1 MDTPN
6 YHALHRQPLRVLG
19 DITKQRGVPKM
30 FVELFST
37 PSGLASLAVIV
48 FMLGMA
54 VWFGAYFSRKMK
66 EDEDKAAERGE

>member
-1 MDTPN
+1 
-6 YHALHRQPLRVLG
+6 
-19 DITKQRGVPKM
+19 M

-54 VWFGAYFSRKMK
+54 VWFGVYFSRKMK